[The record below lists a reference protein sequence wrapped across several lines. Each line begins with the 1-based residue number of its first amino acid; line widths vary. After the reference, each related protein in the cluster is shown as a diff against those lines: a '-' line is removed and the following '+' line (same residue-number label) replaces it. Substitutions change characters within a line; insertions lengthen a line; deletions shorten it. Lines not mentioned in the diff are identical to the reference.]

1 MEAPRSASAAPGHS
15 AMEHTNFGDIPPE
28 ILIGILRHLPILSLK
43 DARLACKQWAD
54 VGARCLFSRIYFAP
68 RYEVMQVFTNITQ
81 NTDFASNVDTI
92 IYDARLFWRYMENPK
107 VYRAAQR
114 RGFPEDFPDEDTT
127 GLEEDGNG
135 VRVDSPSE
143 AAYLESATRYS
154 NLLREQT
161 GILDAQEDLQVLRT
175 ALKRLPNLRHISVL
189 DWFDDVPVHL
199 HFIRNAD
206 EFRWYRDWSATLCQE
221 TACHFNKMRGILPKM
236 RDLNSLTLA
245 IPCTPDDSY
254 DVFRGARW
262 SHLTILDLGKG
273 YWISDKFEEV
283 VKAHADTLRELRLR
297 DLILEY
303 GDSWK
308 EVATRFGQSL
318 QLHMVAL
325 SSLANLRINTGIN
338 TYPFLNKEDIQST
351 ARLLMQRTP
360 DHLLGLK
367 VGSGWAIAWHKQK
380 FKPAY
385 DFDRVLENIS
395 D

>member
-1 MEAPRSASAAPGHS
+1 M
-15 AMEHTNFGDIPPE
+15 
-28 ILIGILRHLPILSLK
+28 
-43 DARLACKQWAD
+43 
-54 VGARCLFSRIYFAP
+54 
-68 RYEVMQVFTNITQ
+68 
-81 NTDFASNVDTI
+81 
-92 IYDARLFWRYMENPK
+92 
-107 VYRAAQR
+107 
-114 RGFPEDFPDEDTT
+114 
-127 GLEEDGNG
+127 
-135 VRVDSPSE
+135 
-143 AAYLESATRYS
+143 
-154 NLLREQT
+154 REQT

-206 EFRWYRDWSATLCQE
+206 EFRWYRDWSATLCQGIARPSTWTDANDGDYMRNAPWDFRGITYLLIAVEEHAPHLRDLQLGCPGFNLCVDIYGLEENATPLSRIAPRLTSFKIYCDISFTYSYSE